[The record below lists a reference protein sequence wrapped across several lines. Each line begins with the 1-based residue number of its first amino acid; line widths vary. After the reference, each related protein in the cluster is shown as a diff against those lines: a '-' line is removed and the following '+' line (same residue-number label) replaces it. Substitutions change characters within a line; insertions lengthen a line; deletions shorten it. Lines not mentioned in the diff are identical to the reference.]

1 MGLFS
6 KIFGTYSERQVKGI
20 LPLVDKIEALD
31 STMQNLS
38 DEELRNKTTEFK
50 ERLKNGETLDD
61 ILPEAF
67 AVVREGAYRAIGLK
81 AYREQLIG
89 GVVLHQG
96 RIAEMKTGEGK
107 TLVATLPAY
116 LNALTGKG
124 VHIITV
130 NDYLAKRD
138 RDQMSQVYGFLGLE
152 TGVILHGLTGD
163 QRREAYNCDITYGT
177 NSEFG
182 FDYLRDNMVVYLE
195 EKVQRGLNYVIV
207 DEVDSILI
215 DEARTPLIISG
226 QGEKSTDFY
235 KVADF
240 FVKTLKKDEDFTID
254 EKTKSV
260 ILTDAGIEKAE
271 KYYHIDNYADAEN
284 MKIQHHTVQALRAN
298 YIMNNEIDYIVKDN
312 AVVIVDEFTGRVMEG
327 RRYSDGLHQAIEAKE
342 GVKIESESKTLATIT
357 YQNYFR
363 MYNKLAGMTGTAI
376 TEENEFREI
385 YGLDVLEIPT
395 HLPIA
400 RVDQPDLVYKT
411 SKGKF
416 EAIVNEIEET
426 HRTGQ
431 PMLVGTV
438 SIENSELL
446 SSMLKRRGIPHQV
459 LNAKYH
465 EKEAE
470 IISKAGEKGAVTIAT
485 NMAGRGTDIKLG
497 EGVLEVGGLKIIGT
511 ERHESRRIDNQL
523 RGRSGRQGDKGES
536 RFYVSLEDDLMRIF
550 GSDRIQGIVEK
561 LGLEENEAI
570 ESKMVSSAIESAQ
583 KKVEGN
589 NFDVRKSLLQ
599 YDDVMNKQREIIY
612 AQRNAVLQGENLR
625 DYIVAM
631 IEDVVESG
639 VNGHLTGVED
649 SADEELKKLI
659 AYFDDLF
666 LLKGAVKESDLDNLD
681 NEGIISYYKDA
692 VMKAY
697 AAKEEIVKDEMREIE
712 RVVLLRVVDTKWMD
726 HIDSMEHL
734 KQYIGLRSYK
744 QQDPVQ
750 AYQFEGS
757 AMFEE
762 MIQNIKLDTVRYLY
776 HIEIEKKEPQIERE
790 RVAVE
795 TTTNYDEAAAN
806 EPKKRTEPKIGRN
819 DPCPCGSGKKYKNCC
834 GRGK

>member
-20 LPLVDKIEALD
+20 LPLVDKIEELD
-31 STMQNLS
+31 TTMQNLS
-38 DEELRNKTTEFK
+38 DEELKNKTVEFK

-89 GVVLHQG
+89 GIVLHQG
-96 RIAEMKTGEGK
+96 RISEMKTGEGK

-260 ILTDAGIEKAE
+260 ILTDAGVEKAE

-400 RVDQPDLVYKT
+400 RIDQPDLVYKT

-416 EAIVNEIEET
+416 EAIVDEIEET

-438 SIENSELL
+438 SIENSELV
-446 SSMLKRRGIPHQV
+446 SSMLKKRGIPHQV

-497 EGVLEVGGLKIIGT
+497 EGVLEVGGLKIICT

-550 GSDRIQGIVEK
+550 GSERIQSVVEK

-625 DYIVAM
+625 EYIVAM

-639 VNGHLTGVED
+639 VNGHLTGVADSMDED
-649 SADEELKKLI
+649 IKKLI

-666 LLKGAVKESDLDNLD
+666 LLKGAVKEEDLENLD
-681 NEGIISYYKDA
+681 NEGIINHYKEV

-697 AAKEEIVKDEMREIE
+697 EAKEEIVKDEMREIE
-712 RVVLLRVVDTKWMD
+712 RVILLRVVDTKWMD

-757 AMFEE
+757 AMFDE

-819 DPCPCGSGKKYKNCC
+819 DPCPCGSGQKYKNCC

>member
-89 GVVLHQG
+89 GVVLHQV
-96 RIAEMKTGEGK
+96 RISEMKTGEGK

-260 ILTDAGIEKAE
+260 ILTDAGVEKAE

-639 VNGHLTGVED
+639 GNGHLTGVED

-666 LLKGAVKESDLDNLD
+666 LLKGVVKESDLDNLD

>member
-96 RIAEMKTGEGK
+96 RISEMKTGEGK

-260 ILTDAGIEKAE
+260 ILTDAGVEKAE

>member
-89 GVVLHQG
+89 GIVLHQG
-96 RIAEMKTGEGK
+96 RISEMKTGEGK

-215 DEARTPLIISG
+215 DEARTPRIISG

-260 ILTDAGIEKAE
+260 ILTDAGVEKAE

-666 LLKGAVKESDLDNLD
+666 LLKGVVKESDLDNLD